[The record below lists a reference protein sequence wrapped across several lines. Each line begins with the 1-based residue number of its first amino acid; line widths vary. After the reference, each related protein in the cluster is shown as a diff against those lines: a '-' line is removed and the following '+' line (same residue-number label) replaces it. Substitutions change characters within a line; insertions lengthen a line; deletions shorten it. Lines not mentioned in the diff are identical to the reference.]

1 MNLLINV
8 TDSFKENFQLINSCF
23 RSYQNVGALRDLVPS
38 VHFKKRETATEE
50 CFLYCTNGTKLHKT
64 S

>member
-1 MNLLINV
+1 M
-8 TDSFKENFQLINSCF
+8 C
-23 RSYQNVGALRDLVPS
+23 GALRDLVPS